1 MDYYNNDRYQWG
13 VARLSPNEYY
23 QYIITGIYPIKGRVP
38 LTDIKAAADEEYQKK
53 LLEEFD
59 L

>member
-13 VARLSPNEYY
+13 LARLSPNEYY

-38 LTDIKAAADEEYQKK
+38 LTDIKVAADEEYQKK

>member
-1 MDYYNNDRYQWG
+1 MTGW
-13 VARLSPNEYY
+13 
-23 QYIITGIYPIKGRVP
+23 IIIIM
-38 LTDIKAAADEEYQKK
+38 TDIKAAADEEYQKK

>member
-13 VARLSPNEYY
+13 LARLSPNEYY

-38 LTDIKAAADEEYQKK
+38 LTEIKAAADEEYQKK

>member
-13 VARLSPNEYY
+13 LARLSPNEYY